1 MCEKLNCMNCC
12 IADFKYVLCDCD
24 NGIYKEYKKIG
35 SAEDF
40 ENEVLNRTKPKTG
53 HWEEVPYKTVEHG
66 EVVIRGKTVR
76 CSICKHAEKG
86 WNKGM
91 NYCPNCGSRNVK
103 KDD

>member
-1 MCEKLNCMNCC
+1 MT
-12 IADFKYVLCDCD
+12 KYVELNAVLDA
-24 NGIYKEYKKIG
+24 IG
-35 SAEDF
+35 NQQDGTGMTF
-40 ENEVLNRTKPKTG
+40 EALSHAMRDVMSLPQVETVPVKHG

-103 KDD
+103 END